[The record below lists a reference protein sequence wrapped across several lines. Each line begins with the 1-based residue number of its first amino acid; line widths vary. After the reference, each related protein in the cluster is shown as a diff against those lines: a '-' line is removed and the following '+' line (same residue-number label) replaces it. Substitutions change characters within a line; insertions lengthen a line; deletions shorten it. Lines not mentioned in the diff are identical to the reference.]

1 MLITPHPPSAARRR
15 GRPSRQRGA
24 ATTAGGAAPPPTAR
38 SRADAHPREREIVAF
53 AKVWVPYG
61 GGSDADIFVTF
72 GLTPEQYFIR
82 LATFLGSPPAG
93 ELTSAQRRTIRKAC
107 DQTPRAHPEPDQ
119 PQQLLAVG
127 LDRAPL
133 THAPHRNCAY
143 ARRLRVY

>member
-1 MLITPHPPSAARRR
+1 MAFDADHPLNPPSAARRR
-15 GRPSRQRGA
+15 RRPSRQRGA

-53 AKVWVPYG
+53 AKVWAPYG

-93 ELTSAQRRTIRKAC
+93 ELTSTQRRTIRRVC
-107 DQTPRAHPEPDQ
+107 DQRLAHTPNPTSRSSSSPSDST
-119 PQQLLAVG
+119 G
-127 LDRAPL
+127 
-133 THAPHRNCAY
+133 PH
-143 ARRLRVY
+143 